1 MAWSFILIICI
12 FFGIT
17 FLVSYI
23 DKKCYEKYLQEC
35 AEENKKPMSYEQWW
49 NEQHWNE

>member
-1 MAWSFILIICI
+1 MAWSFILVICM

-17 FLVSYI
+17 LLISYI

-35 AEENKKPMSYEQWW
+35 TEENKKPLSYEQWW